1 MFSIFIIK
9 NNNFEKAQ
17 VSTKLAHVMAIFG
30 DFKFSKKIYG
40 VQRKLRGAFFL
51 VLFFYN
57 F

>member
-51 VLFFYN
+51 FLFFYN